1 MRGGD
6 HRRDGV
12 VVPDWADEVKSL
24 DLAAQYLG
32 VQEVTPNDG
41 PVLKAMR
48 AGLGLPDE
56 PMSWCGAFVAW
67 ILSRAYVAPGGSLR
81 QFLTHSLGFRSP
93 FYLESTRDWLAQA
106 KTCGMLTDKPEPG
119 DLFILTNGLGQAHH
133 IGFVMTAPLLGHFGT
148 IEGNTNAGGSV
159 NGDGVYRRERVA
171 FPSVKFIRLPEL
183 LKG

>member
-1 MRGGD
+1 M
-6 HRRDGV
+6 
-12 VVPDWADEVKSL
+12 KSL

-32 VQEVTPNDG
+32 VQEVTPNDS

-56 PMSWCGAFVAW
+56 PMSWCGVFVSW
-67 ILSRAYVAPGGSLR
+67 ILARAYCAPGASLR
-81 QFLTHSLGFRSP
+81 QFLTHELGFQSP

-106 KTCGMLTDKPEPG
+106 KTLRITTLAPDPG

-133 IGFVMTAPLLGHFGT
+133 IGFVTTSPVSGNFGT

-159 NGDGVYRRERVA
+159 NGDGVYRRERIA
-171 FPSVKFIRLPEL
+171 YPSVQFIKLPAP
-183 LKG
+183 LKS

>member
-171 FPSVKFIRLPEL
+171 YPSVKFIRLPES

>member
-1 MRGGD
+1 M
-6 HRRDGV
+6 
-12 VVPDWADEVKSL
+12 KSL

-171 FPSVKFIRLPEL
+171 YPSVKFIRLPES